1 MVRLSRSEFEALKR
15 FGDYEELP
23 NSILM
28 RIEGDKEFRIYCDD
42 VEKWSFGLITPGF
55 CSMLE
60 EAYDEMHGRNKGS
73 KIVGGEGRV
82 RSEAFQME
90 REHSLKLSL
99 GCLRPKGRSLPNRMD
114 RQMRMNR
121 RRKAVS
127 WISVSA

>member
-1 MVRLSRSEFEALKR
+1 MDDEHDLTDEFNNFDWTRWHYEGKHFEARAVSRSEFEALKR

-73 KIVGGEGRV
+73 KIAMEKGE
-82 RSEAFQME
+82 
-90 REHSLKLSL
+90 
-99 GCLRPKGRSLPNRMD
+99 
-114 RQMRMNR
+114 
-121 RRKAVS
+121 
-127 WISVSA
+127 